1 MDACIKRLSWLYNV
15 VIHRIRV
22 VSSYPMTDF
31 LLAVLADEGLVGQ
44 YDDIMKL
51 KEADDDFIQS
61 AYGNADQAF
70 KRGGVGI
77 TLNQDVERA
86 NPVYDALNG
95 RLLLVCH

>member
-1 MDACIKRLSWLYNV
+1 
-15 VIHRIRV
+15 
-22 VSSYPMTDF
+22 
-31 LLAVLADEGLVGQ
+31 
-44 YDDIMKL
+44 MKL